1 MPLYTSQ
8 QHTHAHPDDDL
19 LLLSSYLDGELPPA
33 EADEVSRRFADD
45 PSLQHTLD
53 ELRHTVHLLHELSP
67 PPLPRSFALDPATA
81 PAQSWWQRLWGA
93 GKGRAWMPV
102 GGAFAATAA
111 VLLMVVVATG
121 VVDVGPEDTVMQS
134 AQLAPTSALPTPAP
148 AAAPMAVE
156 EEASGPAAV
165 RALEAMP
172 QEIEEEMAKSSLP
185 LSLETRHQPSAV
197 TRSLAMQNDAADM
210 ANEGGEDGQLPWI
223 SSSEQP
229 SAGYGLTADVAE
241 SLSPPA
247 PQPAPAGSSS
257 NAPEPA
263 AVPLQPPHDSD
274 PSPLSPPLIIS
285 GALLIALLFVTAAW
299 AAMRRTRG

>member
-33 EADEVSRRFADD
+33 EADEVSRRLADD
-45 PSLQHTLD
+45 PSLQHALD
-53 ELRHTVHLLHELSP
+53 ELRHTVHLLYELSP

-121 VVDVGPEDTVMQS
+121 VVDVGPEEKVMQS
-134 AQLAPTSALPTPAP
+134 AQLVPTSALPTPAP

-247 PQPAPAGSSS
+247 PQTRSRWPRLQCTRTSGSTSTTTS
-257 NAPEPA
+257 
-263 AVPLQPPHDSD
+263 
-274 PSPLSPPLIIS
+274 
-285 GALLIALLFVTAAW
+285 
-299 AAMRRTRG
+299 R